1 MKRLLNFINDLDM
14 DERTEHII
22 DGVLDNNALPIKV
35 REFGEMGAEDQSV
48 YLFKLAERM
57 KQITKPYKL
66 LTVMTLI
73 DQITKANPQL

>member
-22 DGVLDNNALPIKV
+22 NGVLDNNALPIKV
-35 REFGEMGAEDQSV
+35 REFSMLPTNEQQV
-48 YLFKLAERM
+48 YMFKLAERV

-66 LTVMTLI
+66 LTVMLLI
-73 DQITKANPQL
+73 